1 MEKSLEGYKES
12 GVTALYLMGVFQRD
26 NAPIQGN
33 AYQSYGVGAE
43 SQFKK
48 ADASPL
54 AVTSRTTP
62 CAMLG
67 GEEDFQR
74 VVRGAKQ

>member
-1 MEKSLEGYKES
+1 MEGYKES

-26 NAPIQGN
+26 NVPIQGN
-33 AYQSYGVGAE
+33 AYLSYNESAE

-62 CAMLG
+62 CQMLG
-67 GEEDFQR
+67 G
-74 VVRGAKQ
+74 A